1 VISVVLA
8 AGSPSAG
15 DGRRGSGHRR
25 GRPLSTLISLLELA
39 RYAVYFPA

>member
-39 RYAVYFPA
+39 RHAVYFPA